1 MKQRHGFVSNSSSS
15 SFVVLGMTPPV
26 RLEVDNPYDYEL
38 GSEGECEFGWGPED
52 ISDVHSRINFALIQ
66 AMMAEG
72 QGRSS
77 CAMEMLRDSISE
89 HTNIKEYTNVLT
101 LEWDDKTGKRQ
112 AHIDHQSAYPQN
124 MEIFDSRNMLDA
136 FLFSPDSVIRLDNDN
151 H

>member
-1 MKQRHGFVSNSSSS
+1 
-15 SFVVLGMTPPV
+15 
-26 RLEVDNPYDYEL
+26 
-38 GSEGECEFGWGPED
+38 
-52 ISDVHSRINFALIQ
+52 
-66 AMMAEG
+66 
-72 QGRSS
+72 
-77 CAMEMLRDSISE
+77 MEMLRDSISE